1 MSHDDCIFCKIV
13 AGDIPSAK
21 VYEDEHVYAFL
32 DISQVAKGHTLVI
45 PKKHARNIYDTSE
58 DTAGELFARVPKISN
73 AIKTV
78 YNPAGLN
85 ILVNNEKPADQSVFH
100 LHIHL
105 IPKYEKTEGF
115 SSNWVTHEN
124 DYTPESL
131 QKIAEDIKSGIN

>member
-1 MSHDDCIFCKIV
+1 MSHENCIFCKII

-45 PKKHARNIYDTSE
+45 PKEHTRNIYDTS
-58 DTAGELFARVPKISN
+58 ANIAQELFACVPKISK
-73 AIKTV
+73 AIKAA
-78 YNPAGLN
+78 YNPDGLN
-85 ILVNNEKPADQSVFH
+85 ILVNNEKAADQSVFH

-105 IPKYEKTEGF
+105 IPKYKNIEGY
-115 SSNWVTHEN
+115 SANWITHEN

-131 QKIAEDIKSGIN
+131 QEIAVDISNEIN